1 MSVAVAVQ
9 SGTADVTLGIYA
21 AAKALDLDFIPV
33 VTEQY
38 DLIIPERYFESENI
52 RILLETINSQ
62 TFKKQVEALGGY
74 STEKTG
80 QIIL

>member
-1 MSVAVAVQ
+1 M
-9 SGTADVTLGIYA
+9 DVGLGIYA

-38 DLIIPERYFESENI
+38 DLAIPQEHFESAKI
-52 RILLETINSQ
+52 QALMDIIDSAA
-62 TFKKQVEALGGY
+62 FKKRVKALGGY

-80 QIIL
+80 QVLL